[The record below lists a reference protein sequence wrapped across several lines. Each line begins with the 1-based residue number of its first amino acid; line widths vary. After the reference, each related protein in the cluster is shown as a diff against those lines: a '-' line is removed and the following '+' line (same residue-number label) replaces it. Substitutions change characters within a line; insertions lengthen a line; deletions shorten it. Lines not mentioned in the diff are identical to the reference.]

1 MDLLDGLDDDGDGDV
16 DNPIEIEARTASV
29 LKPVEPD
36 QSEQAQTAVAE
47 EVTEGAKRKV
57 RMERKSRSLKIYF
70 LNRRIS
76 NIFPSLIKKYNKK
89 KYK

>member
-36 QSEQAQTAVAE
+36 QSEQAQAAVAE

-57 RMERKSRSLKIYF
+57 RKERKSRSLKIYF
-70 LNRRIS
+70 YFSIVQT
-76 NIFPSLIKKYNKK
+76 KKNF
-89 KYK
+89 KYFSESYQ